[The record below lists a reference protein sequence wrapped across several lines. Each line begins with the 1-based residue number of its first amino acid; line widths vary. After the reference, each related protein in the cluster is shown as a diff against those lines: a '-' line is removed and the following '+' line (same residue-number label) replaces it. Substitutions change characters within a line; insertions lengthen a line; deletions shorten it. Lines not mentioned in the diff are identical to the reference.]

1 MPRRLVRRPQLGPRL
16 FAKPL
21 GMLYLGCMP
30 KFARFFVTVLGAL
43 LLAGCMFEEPV
54 LTGGFSE
61 LPDSLGGVWVAPG
74 KADDPRGDSY
84 GVLAPI
90 DAQRWLLA
98 YPAGQAEKTVYYEV
112 QARRLGEGRDLL
124 QLRTI
129 ASFAGG
135 LPDAG
140 EGKYTLVLCN
150 RIAGNRLEVRLI
162 DAEGP
167 LKGKKAPEARKM
179 LEAPDA
185 DWNAMFVREP
195 MVFRLLPQK

>member
-1 MPRRLVRRPQLGPRL
+1 
-16 FAKPL
+16 
-21 GMLYLGCMP
+21 MP
-30 KFARFFVTVLGAL
+30 KFARFFVTFLGAF

-54 LTGGFSE
+54 FTGEFSE

-74 KADDPRGDSY
+74 KAEDPRGDSY
-84 GVLAPI
+84 AVFAPI
-90 DAQRWLLA
+90 EAQRWLLA
-98 YPAGQAEKTVYYEV
+98 YPAGEAEKTVYYEV
-112 QARRLGEGRDLL
+112 QARTFGEGRDLL

-140 EGKYTLVLCN
+140 EGKYTLVFCN
-150 RIAGNRLEVRLI
+150 RIAGNRLEVRPI
-162 DAEGP
+162 NAEGP
-167 LKGKKAPEARKM
+167 LKGKKAPEVKSM

-195 MVFRLLPQK
+195 MVFRLLPEE